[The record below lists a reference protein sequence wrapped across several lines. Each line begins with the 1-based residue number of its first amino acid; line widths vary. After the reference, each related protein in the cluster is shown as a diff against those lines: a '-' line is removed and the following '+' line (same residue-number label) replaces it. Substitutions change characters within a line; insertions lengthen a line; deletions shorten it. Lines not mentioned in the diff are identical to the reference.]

1 MDLSDRHRHFI
12 WIEQG
17 VHALGIN
24 IVMNGAIAWLVL
36 RGNETVPLWGEPSIG
51 IDLLATGL
59 LLPFIMCQIVSRVI
73 AKQVR
78 DGKLPP
84 LPASQIGARGL
95 HHRSITIRAL
105 VVTLFGFGCGAAP
118 VVAILTLANAE
129 PVSVAG
135 FVIWKG
141 VWAGLLAMVV
151 SPPIAWW
158 SLSAA
163 SLETA
168 SQPATGAA
176 VA

>member
-1 MDLSDRHRHFI
+1 MELSDRHRHFL

-17 VHALGIN
+17 LHPLGIN
-24 IVMNGAIAWLVL
+24 IVLNGAIAWLLL
-36 RGNETVPLWGEPSIG
+36 RAHETVPLWGEPSMG

-84 LPASQIGARGL
+84 LPASQIGAQGL
-95 HHRSITIRAL
+95 HRRSITVRAL

-129 PVSVAG
+129 PAPFAG

-141 VWAGLLAMVV
+141 VWAGLLAMVL

-168 SQPATGAA
+168 SQPAAEAA
-176 VA
+176 AA